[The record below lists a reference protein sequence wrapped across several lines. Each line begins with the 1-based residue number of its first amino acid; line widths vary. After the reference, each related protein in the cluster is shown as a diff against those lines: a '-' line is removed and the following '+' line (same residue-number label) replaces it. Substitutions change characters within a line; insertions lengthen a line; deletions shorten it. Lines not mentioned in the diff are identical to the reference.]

1 MLSTKL
7 ITRDEIREY
16 KQISKTANDDRLN
29 DIIIQVQI
37 NEIRPL
43 LGERLF
49 DDILTNPSNYDDL
62 LNGSTYDSKGVTYQ
76 NYGLKAVLA
85 YYIDA
90 YWKMFGDVTSTP
102 YGNVTKVN
110 LSSHSIGDSK
120 DITDSF
126 KKSLFTINKQS
137 AYNIWLNV
145 HSFLLR
151 TEVPLYK
158 FWQTKIN
165 NNLKIN
171 RIG

>member
-1 MLSTKL
+1 MLSNKL

-43 LGERLF
+43 IGERLF
-49 DDILTNPSNYDDL
+49 NDILTNPVNYSDL
-62 LNGSTYDSKGVTYQ
+62 LNGSTYDHKGVTYQ
-76 NYGLKAVLA
+76 NYGLKSVIA
-85 YYIDA
+85 YYVDA

-102 YGNVTKVN
+102 YGNVTKLN
-110 LSSHSIGDSK
+110 QGNSEP
-120 DITDSF
+120 ITDSF
-126 KKSLFTINKQS
+126 KKSLFTVNKQS

-151 TEVPLYK
+151 TEAPLYK